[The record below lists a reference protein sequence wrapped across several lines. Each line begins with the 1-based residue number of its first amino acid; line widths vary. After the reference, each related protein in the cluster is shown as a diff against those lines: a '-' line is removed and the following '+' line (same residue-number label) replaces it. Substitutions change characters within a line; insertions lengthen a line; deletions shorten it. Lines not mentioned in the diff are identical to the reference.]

1 MRTNDWSYCQASAKR
16 VENTLVLLDTCL
28 RGRFPAINANY
39 NITAG
44 FHFNFRT
51 LGKKADKQHVVNLAR
66 KKSSIR
72 ENGSLLEM
80 RARGGGAV
88 RGNRVRVE
96 SILITRDACK
106 CSRYL
111 MLRLR

>member
-1 MRTNDWSYCQASAKR
+1 MDIIVHTILIDFNHIIKNKRHTLSMRTNDRSYCQASAKR

-39 NITAG
+39 YCRLSLQFFALSG
-44 FHFNFRT
+44 
-51 LGKKADKQHVVNLAR
+51 KADKQHVVNLAR

-80 RARGGGAV
+80 SGGGGAT
-88 RGNRVRVE
+88 G
-96 SILITRDACK
+96 
-106 CSRYL
+106 
-111 MLRLR
+111 